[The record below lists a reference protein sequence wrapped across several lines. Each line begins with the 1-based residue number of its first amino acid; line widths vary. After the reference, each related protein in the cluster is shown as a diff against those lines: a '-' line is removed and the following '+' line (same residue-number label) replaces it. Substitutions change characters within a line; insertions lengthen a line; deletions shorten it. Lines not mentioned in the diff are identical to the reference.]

1 MFNILTLT
9 LDSQI
14 LFRQIVNIASQA
26 LNHVTLFCDCYLWKT
41 VAAKMLYFLTILR
54 NYPFTEY
61 YSTNNYEKNNKNN
74 EKNTKNIEI
83 STKKKLV
90 PKILKSVPKKNQ
102 YQKY

>member
-14 LFRQIVNIASQA
+14 LFRQIGYIAPLA
-26 LNHVTLFCDCYLWKT
+26 LNHVTSDCDCYLWET

-61 YSTNNYEKNNKNN
+61 YSTQNKVGVCQGGRGNDLFVLN
-74 EKNTKNIEI
+74 CFFVG
-83 STKKKLV
+83 S
-90 PKILKSVPKKNQ
+90 
-102 YQKY
+102 

>member
-14 LFRQIVNIASQA
+14 LFRQIGYIAPLA
-26 LNHVTLFCDCYLWKT
+26 LNHETLDCVCYLWET

-61 YSTNNYEKNNKNN
+61 YST
-74 EKNTKNIEI
+74 TV
-83 STKKKLV
+83 LV
-90 PKILKSVPKKNQ
+90 ITNLS
-102 YQKY
+102 